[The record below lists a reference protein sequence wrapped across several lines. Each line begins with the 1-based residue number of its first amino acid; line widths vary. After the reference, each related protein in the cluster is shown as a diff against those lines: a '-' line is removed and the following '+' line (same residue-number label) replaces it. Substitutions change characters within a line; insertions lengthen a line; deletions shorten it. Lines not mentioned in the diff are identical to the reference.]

1 MTINIFLAI
10 FASVLFFTG
19 AIGCVISDFKDGDGI
34 FAAGIVFIIGSIP
47 AFILSFIVPSNY
59 ELHLYHWLIFICPL
73 AYIITL
79 IWEFFTKKYTLPWKR
94 DYYKEYRSLRKEF
107 DTLQDNYD
115 ELNKI
120 YHKLEQSYQK
130 DIKDILNKQSIEI
143 NKNNSKLY
151 F

>member
-19 AIGCVISDFKDGDGI
+19 VVGCMSANYDEEGI
-34 FAAGIVFIIGSIP
+34 CFTGVLFAVCSIFIFVLVFIAP
-47 AFILSFIVPSNY
+47 NNY
-59 ELHLYHWLIFICPL
+59 ELQLYHWFIFIVPL
-73 AYIITL
+73 AYIIIL
-79 IWEFFTKKYTLPWKR
+79 IWEFFTKRYILPWKR
-94 DYYKEYRSLRKEF
+94 DYYKEYRNLRKEF
-107 DTLQDNYD
+107 DALQDNYD

-130 DIKDILNKQSIEI
+130 EIKDIRNKQSIE
-143 NKNNSKLY
+143 NNNNHKLY

>member
-10 FASVLFFTG
+10 LASILFFTG
-19 AIGCVISDFKDGDGI
+19 AIGCFIADSEDEEWISFIGVIFIGSSILLFI
-34 FAAGIVFIIGSIP
+34 FAFMS
-47 AFILSFIVPSNY
+47 SNNY
-59 ELHLYHWLIFICPL
+59 ELQLYHWFIFIFPL
-73 AYIITL
+73 VYIIML
-79 IWEFFTKKYTLPWKR
+79 IWNFFTKKYILPWKR
-94 DYYKEYRSLRKEF
+94 DYYREYRNLRKEF

-130 DIKDILNKQSIEI
+130 DIKDI
-143 NKNNSKLY
+143 KNNNNPKLY

>member
-19 AIGCVISDFKDGDGI
+19 ATGCVMTDFKDGDGT
-34 FAAGIVFIIGSIP
+34 FAAGIVFIICSIL
-47 AFILSFIVPSNY
+47 AFILSFMSPSNY

-73 AYIITL
+73 VYIIIL
-79 IWEFFTKKYTLPWKR
+79 IWEFFTKKYILPWKR
-94 DYYKEYRSLRKEF
+94 DYYREYRNLRKEF

-130 DIKDILNKQSIEI
+130 EIEDISNKQSIE
-143 NKNNSKLY
+143 NNNNSKLY

>member
-10 FASVLFFTG
+10 FASILLLVGFIGCTMADSDEEGIGFTG
-19 AIGCVISDFKDGDGI
+19 VAFIACSIPL
-34 FAAGIVFIIGSIP
+34 FIITFLAP
-47 AFILSFIVPSNY
+47 NNY
-59 ELHLYHWLIFICPL
+59 EIHFYHWLIFICPFT
-73 AYIITL
+73 YIIML
-79 IWEFFTKKYTLPWKR
+79 IWNFFTKKYVLPWNR

-107 DTLQDNYD
+107 DALQDDYD

-130 DIKDILNKQSIEI
+130 DIKDILNKQSIK
-143 NKNNSKLY
+143 NNNNSKLY

>member
-19 AIGCVISDFKDGDGI
+19 IIGCFTADYDEEGI
-34 FAAGIVFIIGSIP
+34 CVAGIVFIICSVP
-47 AFILSFIVPSNY
+47 AFILSFIVPNNY
-59 ELHLYHWLIFICPL
+59 ELNLYHWLIFICPF
-73 AYIITL
+73 AYIIML
-79 IWEFFTKKYTLPWKR
+79 IWNFFTEKYIVPWKR

-115 ELNKI
+115 DLKKI
-120 YHKLEQSYQK
+120 YHKLEQSHQK
-130 DIKDILNKQSIEI
+130 EIKNIL